1 MDNIK
6 FENWHSYK
14 KRLTSKVTKDNKVIL
29 SLYSK
34 PDYEPRGYI
43 IADKANLSKVLASLG
58 KFYNVWNEA
67 DKLPF

>member
-1 MDNIK
+1 M
-6 FENWHSYK
+6 ENQYSCK
-14 KRLTSKVTKDNKVIL
+14 KCLVSKVTKDNKVIL
-29 SLYSK
+29 SLFSK

-43 IADKANLSKVLASLG
+43 IADKAELSKVLASVE